1 VVWGTLM
8 NKEEKRALWNFL
20 SIYVISSTIFM
31 SIIAYMYFDKEV
43 KMVKMN
49 YKMNLSQAALEIKA
63 DILETYMKH
72 EEYTFKAKSDKH
84 RYAIIKENKD
94 FFYSDLIYPDEI
106 NMEQV
111 DTFGSKKNQHIEKI
125 DDKSI
130 DLRYIVV
137 EDTSWNDTVNKMK
150 YVILSAL
157 LGGFLI
163 MCFFGYI
170 LSKILLKPVHQKS
183 EQLNR
188 FVKDSSH
195 ELNTPITALM
205 MIIPSLKRKYD
216 IDEKTINQVSASV
229 KNIKQTYD
237 KLLFNINGDI
247 IVRYDELFDLKEVVD
262 ENILFF
268 DEIAKSKS
276 IHLSSSVS
284 STKIYMDRYSANM
297 IVNNLLSNAIK
308 YTRKRKNIHVGLD
321 NFVLSVQ
328 DEGIGMS
335 KSVQET
341 IFVRYKRGTKEE
353 GGFGIGL
360 DIVSSVCKDYQIDIS
375 LDSKEQEGSEF
386 RLDFKNVEHKENMGI
401 K

>member
-1 VVWGTLM
+1 M
-8 NKEEKRALWNFL
+8 NKEEKRALWSFL
-20 SIYVISSTIFM
+20 SIYVISSTLFM
-31 SIIAYMYFDKEV
+31 AIIAYMYFEKEV

-72 EEYTFKAKSDKH
+72 KEYTFKAKSDKH
-84 RYAIIKENKD
+84 RYAVIKENSD
-94 FFYSDLIYPDEI
+94 FFYNNLKFPNEIDLKQQDS
-106 NMEQV
+106 
-111 DTFGSKKNQHIEKI
+111 FGSKKNTHIEKI

-137 EDTSWNDTVNKMK
+137 EDTSWNSTVNNMK
-150 YVILSAL
+150 YVIYSAL
-157 LGGFLI
+157 LVGFII

-170 LSKILLKPVHQKS
+170 LSTILLKPVRQKS

-205 MIIPSLKRKYD
+205 MLVPSLKKKYD
-216 IDEKTINQVSASV
+216 IDAKTINQVSASV

-247 IVRYDELFDLKEVVD
+247 IVRYDESFDLKEVVD

-276 IHLSSSVS
+276 IKLSSSIQS
-284 STKIYMDRYSANM
+284 NIIFMDKYSANM

-308 YTRKRKNIHVGLD
+308 YTRKRKNIHVSLE
-321 NFVLSVQ
+321 NFILCVK

-335 KSVQET
+335 KDVQET

-360 DIVSSVCKDYQIDIS
+360 DIVSSVCKDYHISIS
-375 LDSKEQEGSEF
+375 LESKQNSGSAF
-386 RLDFKNVEHKENMGI
+386 TLDFKNVENKKEA
-401 K
+401 

>member
-1 VVWGTLM
+1 M

-157 LGGFLI
+157 LGGFLV

-276 IHLSSSVS
+276 IHLSSSVA

-360 DIVSSVCKDYQIDIS
+360 DIVSSVCKDYHINIS

-386 RLDFKNVEHKENMGI
+386 RLDFKNVENKDESDI

>member
-1 VVWGTLM
+1 
-8 NKEEKRALWNFL
+8 
-20 SIYVISSTIFM
+20 
-31 SIIAYMYFDKEV
+31 
-43 KMVKMN
+43 
-49 YKMNLSQAALEIKA
+49 
-63 DILETYMKH
+63 
-72 EEYTFKAKSDKH
+72 
-84 RYAIIKENKD
+84 
-94 FFYSDLIYPDEI
+94 
-106 NMEQV
+106 
-111 DTFGSKKNQHIEKI
+111 
-125 DDKSI
+125 
-130 DLRYIVV
+130 
-137 EDTSWNDTVNKMK
+137 
-150 YVILSAL
+150 
-157 LGGFLI
+157 
-163 MCFFGYI
+163 
-170 LSKILLKPVHQKS
+170 
-183 EQLNR
+183 
-188 FVKDSSH
+188 
-195 ELNTPITALM
+195 
-205 MIIPSLKRKYD
+205 
-216 IDEKTINQVSASV
+216 
-229 KNIKQTYD
+229 
-237 KLLFNINGDI
+237 LFNINGDI

-276 IHLSSSVS
+276 IHLSSSVA

-360 DIVSSVCKDYQIDIS
+360 DIVSSVCKDYHISIS

-386 RLDFKNVEHKENMGI
+386 RLDFKNVEHKVEKDI

>member
-1 VVWGTLM
+1 M

-20 SIYVISSTIFM
+20 SVYVISSTIFM

-72 EEYTFKAKSDKH
+72 KKYTFKAKSDKH

-94 FFYSDLIYPDEI
+94 FFYSNLIYPDEI
-106 NMEQV
+106 NMKQV

-150 YVILSAL
+150 YVIFSAL

-163 MCFFGYI
+163 MCFLGYI

-276 IHLSSSVS
+276 ITLSSSVS
-284 STKIYMDRYSANM
+284 STNIYMDRYSANM

-308 YTRKRKNIHVGLD
+308 YTRKRKNIHVSLD

-335 KSVQET
+335 KSVQKT

-360 DIVSSVCKDYQIDIS
+360 DIVSSVCKDYHIDIS
-375 LDSKEQEGSEF
+375 LDSKENVGSEF
-386 RLDFKNVEHKENMGI
+386 RLDFKNVEDNKEI
-401 K
+401 KV

>member
-1 VVWGTLM
+1 
-8 NKEEKRALWNFL
+8 
-20 SIYVISSTIFM
+20 
-31 SIIAYMYFDKEV
+31 MYFDKEL

-72 EEYTFKAKSDKH
+72 EKYTFKAKSDKH
-84 RYAIIKENKD
+84 RYAIIKENND
-94 FFYSDLIYPDEI
+94 FFYSNLKYPDEI
-106 NMEQV
+106 NLETV
-111 DTFGSKKNQHIEKI
+111 DSFGDKKNQHIEKI
-125 DDKSI
+125 DDKNI

-137 EDTSWNDTVNKMK
+137 EDTSWNDTVNTMK
-150 YVILSAL
+150 YVILTAL
-157 LGGFLI
+157 LAGFLI

-188 FVKDSSH
+188 FVRDSSH

-205 MIIPSLKRKYD
+205 MIIPSLKSKYD
-216 IDEKTINQVSASV
+216 IEEKTINQISASV

-276 IHLSSSVS
+276 IHLSSSVD

-308 YTRKRKNIHVGLD
+308 YTRKRKNIHVSLD

-335 KSVQET
+335 KSVQKT

-360 DIVSSVCKDYQIDIS
+360 DIVSSVCKDYHINIS
-375 LDSKEQEGSEF
+375 LDSKENEGSEF
-386 RLDFKNVEHKENMGI
+386 RLDFKNVEYKETSHTQ
-401 K
+401 

>member
-1 VVWGTLM
+1 M

-157 LGGFLI
+157 LGGFLV

-276 IHLSSSVS
+276 IHLSSSVA

-321 NFVLSVQ
+321 NFVLRVQ

-360 DIVSSVCKDYQIDIS
+360 DIVSSVCKDYHISIS

-386 RLDFKNVEHKENMGI
+386 RLDFKNVEHKVEKDI

>member
-1 VVWGTLM
+1 M
-8 NKEEKRALWNFL
+8 NKEEKRALLNFL

-43 KMVKMN
+43 KMIKMN

-72 EEYTFKAKSDKH
+72 EKYTFKAKSDKH

-94 FFYSDLIYPDEI
+94 FFYSNLIYPDEI
-106 NMEQV
+106 NMEQA

-150 YVILSAL
+150 YVIFSAL
-157 LGGFLI
+157 LGVFLV

-205 MIIPSLKRKYD
+205 MIIPSLKKKHD

-276 IHLSSSVS
+276 IHLSASVC

-341 IFVRYKRGTKEE
+341 IFIRYKRGTNEE

-360 DIVSSVCKDYQIDIS
+360 DIVSSVCKDYYINIS

-386 RLDFKNVEHKENMGI
+386 RLDFKNVEYKEDSDI